1 MRNLL
6 VIVMLCAVLGSVIGF
21 RQGWLAIHMS
31 CRADNSSVDVHLRF
45 NADKVRADANLISYL
60 R

>member
-31 CRADNSSVDVHLRF
+31 RQADNSSVDVHLRF